1 MPGRGRIS
9 PSAAGSPRPALG
21 GPSAKEMAVGAPV
34 VSSGLTVGGAV
45 RRVAYSAD
53 ITGVVERGLGS
64 SFLPTRHLRADGGD
78 HPMPRSKKMV
88 ELLMAGYVAI
98 ASKLRASVSVEKTR
112 SEGNYQKPRVLTT
125 MSCSISSFYCRQPI
139 RSNNR

>member
-21 GPSAKEMAVGAPV
+21 GPWAKEMAVGAPV

-53 ITGVVERGLGS
+53 ITGLVERGLGS
-64 SFLPTRHLRADGGD
+64 SFLPTRHLRATEEITRCHGEENGGITDGG
-78 HPMPRSKKMV
+78 
-88 ELLMAGYVAI
+88 I
-98 ASKLRASVSVEKTR
+98 
-112 SEGNYQKPRVLTT
+112 
-125 MSCSISSFYCRQPI
+125 CRD
-139 RSNNR
+139 RFEATC